1 MAFIPSRAFWLVPA
15 QCTVEFHGHVD
26 FGVVVVFWIQFDG
39 WFTGEL
45 PVSNADPDQRWLAL
59 NGLFIL
65 IEYWPDALVDAG
77 A

>member
-1 MAFIPSRAFWLVPA
+1 MAFIASQIIWPIPA
-15 QCTVEFHGHVD
+15 QSAVEFHGNVD

-45 PVSNADPDQRWLAL
+45 PVLKADLDLRWLVL
-59 NGLFIL
+59 DGLFIL
-65 IEYWPDALVDAG
+65 IENGPDALIDAG